1 MYKYL
6 VSKIVNC
13 NTSNVVTRK
22 IFSIKEH
29 AKKQFKEWK
38 DELLEDYAEV
48 DEDIKDPGFIE
59 TLKAE
64 YWATFK
70 DDYVE
75 LDGSEIIIE
84 RIEEVR

>member
-6 VSKIVNC
+6 VSKIINC
-13 NTSNVVTRK
+13 NTSNAVTRK

-48 DEDIKDPGFIE
+48 DEDINDPGFIE

-64 YWATFK
+64 YWATIE

-75 LDGSEIIIE
+75 IDGSEIMIE
-84 RIEEVR
+84 RVEEAR